1 MPSGMRYPHTRTR
14 LSFIT
19 RVFLVNSLVLAVI
32 TLLLLFSPIEIN
44 YPVTESQAAIL
55 VTGFVISLAVNLLL
69 LRRVASP
76 LRRLTAVM
84 RTVEPLE
91 QGRRVV
97 VPGADAEVERL
108 ATAFND
114 MLDRLERERR
124 ESGRRAAAAQED
136 ERRRVSRELHDEV
149 GQVLTGVMLSL
160 DDPEAREAVRRSLED
175 VRRIARE
182 LRPEALDDL
191 GLQSA
196 LRSLCIA
203 ASATGA
209 LHVEPELEALG
220 AGLSPE
226 VELAIYRV
234 AQEGLTNVLR
244 HSGASDAVVALRHLD
259 AGVRLVVSDNGR
271 GLPVGALREGRGI
284 AGMRERALHV
294 GGRLTVAS
302 PPAGGTEVRL
312 DVPLPGGLA

>member
-1 MPSGMRYPHTRTR
+1 MRYPVTRTR
-14 LSFIT
+14 LTFFT

-32 TLLLLFSPIEIN
+32 TLLLLFSPIQIN
-44 YPVTESQAAIL
+44 APVTESQAVIL

-69 LRRVASP
+69 LRRVAGP

-97 VPGADAEVERL
+97 VPGADAAVERL

-114 MLDRLERERR
+114 MLERLERERR
-124 ESGRRAAAAQED
+124 ESGRRAAAAQEE

-160 DDPEAREAVRRSLED
+160 DDPQAREAVRRSLED

-182 LRPEALDDL
+182 LRPEALDGL

-203 ASATGA
+203 ISGTGA
-209 LHVEPELEALG
+209 LHVEPELDSADIE
-220 AGLSPE
+220 LSPE

-234 AQEGLTNVLR
+234 AQEGLTNALR
-244 HSGASDAVVALRHLD
+244 HSGASDALVALRRVG
-259 AGVRLVVSDNGR
+259 AGIRLVVSDNGR
-271 GLPVGALREGRGI
+271 GLPSGGPREGRGI

-294 GGRLTVAS
+294 GGRLTIAS

>member
-1 MPSGMRYPHTRTR
+1 MRYPVTRTR
-14 LSFIT
+14 LSFFT

-32 TLLLLFSPIEIN
+32 TLLLLFSPIQIN
-44 YPVTESQAAIL
+44 APVTGSQAVIL

-69 LRRVASP
+69 LRRVAGP

-108 ATAFND
+108 AMAFNE
-114 MLDRLERERR
+114 MLERLERERR
-124 ESGRRAAAAQED
+124 ESGRRAAAAQEE
-136 ERRRVSRELHDEV
+136 ERLRVSRELHDQV

-160 DDPEAREAVRRSLED
+160 DDPQAREAVRRSLED

-182 LRPEALDDL
+182 LRPEALDHL

-203 ASATGA
+203 VSGTGA
-209 LHVEPELEALG
+209 LHVAPELDAVDTE
-220 AGLSPE
+220 LSPE
-226 VELAIYRV
+226 VELVIYRV

-244 HSGASDAVVALRHLD
+244 HSGASDALVALRQVD
-259 AGVRLVVSDNGR
+259 AGIRLVVSDNGR
-271 GLPVGALREGRGI
+271 GLPSGGPREGRGI

>member
-1 MPSGMRYPHTRTR
+1 MRYPATRTR
-14 LSFIT
+14 LTFFT

-32 TLLLLFSPIEIN
+32 TLLLLFSPIQIN
-44 YPVTESQAAIL
+44 APVTESQAAIL

-69 LRRVASP
+69 LRRVARP

-114 MLDRLERERR
+114 MLERLERERR
-124 ESGRRAAAAQED
+124 ESGRRAAAAQEE

-160 DDPEAREAVRRSLED
+160 DDSQAREAVRRSLED

-182 LRPEALDDL
+182 LRPEALDGL
-191 GLQSA
+191 GLHSA

-203 ASATGA
+203 VSGTGA
-209 LHVEPELEALG
+209 MHVAPELDAVDVE
-220 AGLSPE
+220 LSPE

-234 AQEGLTNVLR
+234 AQEGLTNALR
-244 HSGASDAVVALRHLD
+244 HSGASDALVTLRRVD
-259 AGVRLVVSDNGR
+259 AGIRLVVSDNGR
-271 GLPVGALREGRGI
+271 GLPSGGPREGRGI

-294 GGRLTVAS
+294 GGRLTIAS

-312 DVPLPGGLA
+312 DVPFPGGLA